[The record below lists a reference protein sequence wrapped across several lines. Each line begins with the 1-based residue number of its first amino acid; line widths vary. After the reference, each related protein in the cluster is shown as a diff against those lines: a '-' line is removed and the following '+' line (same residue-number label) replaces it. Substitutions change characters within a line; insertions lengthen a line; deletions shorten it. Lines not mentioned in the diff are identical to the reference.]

1 MAINPPRPKMP
12 ALNALRAFEAAARLG
27 SFTYAA
33 EELFVTPGAIAQHVK
48 SLEAWTGE
56 KLFKRLPQ
64 GLELTALG
72 ASVLADFIAAFD
84 QLGLA
89 VHNLRT
95 NAAPREIRIAA
106 LPSVAQLWLSPRLPG
121 LREAMPEIAI
131 SVTALEN
138 PPNLNREPFD
148 LAIFYEDP
156 DISPLSIVLS
166 QDLIFPVCAPSIAS
180 RLKIPADL
188 AEETLLHDMTWQND
202 WEIWLLQLP
211 SMPHLKKSGPTFS
224 LYALA
229 LEEAKNGAGI
239 LMGHEALVQSQLD
252 SGTLVAL
259 FDMPHRLQRSLTI
272 KTAKPIIVG
281 SVLDETVAKL
291 ISLASK
297 AAGTSC

>member
-1 MAINPPRPKMP
+1 MMISPPRPRMP

-27 SFTYAA
+27 SFTRAA

-48 SLEAWTGE
+48 SLEGWAGE

-64 GLELTALG
+64 GLELTSLG
-72 ASVLADFIAAFD
+72 ASVLTDFIAAFD

-131 SVTALEN
+131 SVTALEKS
-138 PPNLNREPFD
+138 PNLNREPFD
-148 LAIFYEDP
+148 LAIFYEDHA
-156 DISPLSIVLS
+156 ISPHSFVLE
-166 QDLIFPVCAPSIAS
+166 QDIIYPVCAPAIAS
-180 RLKIPADL
+180 RLTASADL

-202 WEIWLLQLP
+202 WKTWLLQLAE
-211 SMPHLKKSGPTFS
+211 MPYLKKSGPTFS

-229 LEEAKNGAGI
+229 VEEAKNGAGVLI
-239 LMGHEALVQSQLD
+239 GHEALVRAHLD
-252 SGTLVAL
+252 NGSLVAL
-259 FDMPHRLQRSLTI
+259 FDMPCRLERSLTI
-272 KTAKPIIVG
+272 RTAKPINAG
-281 SVLDETVAKL
+281 SVLDEVVKKL
-291 ISLASK
+291 ILSASK
-297 AAGTSC
+297 AA